1 MTLRKLFVACCCLSL
16 ALTSATAQD
25 KLYPNTFPLG
35 DVKLLDGPFKHA
47 CDLNVDVLLQYDVDR
62 LLAPFLKEAG
72 LPKKAEVFPN
82 WSGLD
87 GHVGGHYLSALA
99 IHYAATGN
107 PECKRRMDYMLDEM
121 KRCQDAN
128 GNGYVGGVPDG
139 MRVWDEIEKGNV
151 GIVWKYWVPWYNM
164 HKVYAGLRD
173 AWSYAGSQQARDMF
187 LRLCDW
193 GLTVIAPLSDE
204 QMEQM
209 LDSEFG
215 GMDEVYADAYRMT
228 GDRKYLDICNVLG
241 LPAKTPEEATAVLAD
256 AVLNLGKEIG
266 IDMNFQSLVPDEKV
280 WESHLE
286 EIAYLAYEDQ
296 CTPCNPREPLV
307 TEMMD
312 IMRKAYKGN

>member
-1 MTLRKLFVACCCLSL
+1 MTLRKLFAACCCLSL

-128 GNGYVGGVPDG
+128 GNGYVG
-139 MRVWDEIEKGNV
+139 
-151 GIVWKYWVPWYNM
+151 
-164 HKVYAGLRD
+164 
-173 AWSYAGSQQARDMF
+173 
-187 LRLCDW
+187 
-193 GLTVIAPLSDE
+193 
-204 QMEQM
+204 
-209 LDSEFG
+209 
-215 GMDEVYADAYRMT
+215 
-228 GDRKYLDICNVLG
+228 
-241 LPAKTPEEATAVLAD
+241 
-256 AVLNLGKEIG
+256 
-266 IDMNFQSLVPDEKV
+266 
-280 WESHLE
+280 
-286 EIAYLAYEDQ
+286 
-296 CTPCNPREPLV
+296 
-307 TEMMD
+307 
-312 IMRKAYKGN
+312 

>member
-1 MTLRKLFVACCCLSL
+1 MTLRKLFAACCCLSL

-128 GNGYVGGVPDG
+128 GNGINNVERTTIYFGRNSINQAYTLNDNFTDAIMVMDD
-139 MRVWDEIEKGNV
+139 REDELIDV
-151 GIVWKYWVPWYNM
+151 
-164 HKVYAGLRD
+164 
-173 AWSYAGSQQARDMF
+173 
-187 LRLCDW
+187 
-193 GLTVIAPLSDE
+193 
-204 QMEQM
+204 
-209 LDSEFG
+209 
-215 GMDEVYADAYRMT
+215 
-228 GDRKYLDICNVLG
+228 VLG
-241 LPAKTPEEATAVLAD
+241 ATFKNLKDLHEVSAPGSPIQDFATCQPADQMTDLPAA
-256 AVLNLGKEIG
+256 
-266 IDMNFQSLVPDEKV
+266 
-280 WESHLE
+280 
-286 EIAYLAYEDQ
+286 IAH
-296 CTPCNPREPLV
+296 
-307 TEMMD
+307 
-312 IMRKAYKGN
+312 